1 MIIYKDIFTGDELFS
16 DSFPMELVDDVVY
29 KLKGKMRTESFEVND
44 SLIGG
49 NASAEGGGDDGGDAA
64 TQSGVD
70 VVMNGRLNE
79 YALDK
84 KSYMTHIKEY
94 MKRVKERLQA
104 DKPDQ
109 VDTFT
114 SKVQAFVKGVLG
126 EFKEYQFF
134 CGESMNPDGMLVL
147 MKWDGETPYLF
158 FFKHGL
164 DEEKC

>member
-1 MIIYKDIFTGDELFS
+1 
-16 DSFPMELVDDVVY
+16 
-29 KLKGKMRTESFEVND
+29 
-44 SLIGG
+44 
-49 NASAEGGGDDGGDAA
+49 
-64 TQSGVD
+64 
-70 VVMNGRLNE
+70 
-79 YALDK
+79 
-84 KSYMTHIKEY
+84 
-94 MKRVKERLQA
+94 RVKDRLQT

-109 VDTFT
+109 VETFT
-114 SKVQAFVKGVLG
+114 SKVQKFVKGFLG